1 MNLKPWHI
9 AIALFAAGAA
19 IFGWLSW
26 KCLCDPKINF
36 LPRDHR
42 ADWIIF
48 PAPINAR
55 AHLVAS
61 MDTTFRRTFLLES
74 KPQTGRLLVRA
85 AKRLELKINGQTIQV
100 PPVRNW
106 KGISTADASSALRSG
121 ENTIEARVFNDDAP
135 SALWL
140 RLEAEPLDLRTDATW
155 QASLAGSSWRN
166 CALASLPRQPG
177 AGNLLSGGERISDVL
192 PQIWLTWI
200 GCAVFAVLLIIAIT
214 SWLKPNVDADLSD
227 SELFVLL
234 GVCSLAWAI
243 LFWNNTRL
251 VPFHSGYDSTDH
263 IAYIKYIQDRKALPL
278 PNEGYEMFQPPLYYA
293 LSAGVLSICRLAVS
307 DQASVAVLRT
317 MTMIFGVANF
327 VFVSLCL
334 RLLFPR
340 QRWAQIIGLVT
351 AAFLPMQLYLSHYV
365 TNETLSATLVSAA
378 IYFALLVFKSD
389 APSPGLFL
397 TLGIFTGLAMLAKA
411 TSVLLLLPL
420 LGALMMKLVQE
431 RARPPQW
438 CRAFGIF
445 IAAAV
450 AVSGWHYIRIW
461 QHFGKPIVGNWE
473 AALGFP
479 LWQDPGFH
487 TSGDYFRFGRALFT
501 PLYSGFNGFADGIY
515 STLWGD
521 SLGGGLSGLL
531 SRTPWNYSLATGG
544 YWIALV
550 PTALVLIG
558 LGLTVYRFTRK
569 PSDVWFLLIGF
580 PSAIAVA
587 LVTMTLRVPSYAQIK
602 AFYGLSAVIP
612 FCCFLVIGSS
622 ALTTRWRVLQL
633 PLAAIILWF
642 NIDNFAAVWVRPT
655 TGQHI
660 YTAFRWLSQSQI
672 NRAAQEADEVARDD
686 PSNPEARCF
695 LAAILDQARL
705 FDQAVTQAEQ
715 GLTLDATNGDCH
727 LQLAITLS
735 RQGDSTSAINEAR
748 QALQLQPENARAYDV
763 LFTIQRGLQQNE
775 EALETARDALAI
787 SPFDADFRYRIGLAA
802 AQIGD
807 FKTALPQ
814 FGYAASL
821 SPNPSDVKEKIR
833 IALRFVAEMSDATS
847 QLSSIASAA
856 PDSPTL
862 LNELAWML
870 ATNPAPALRDGAR
883 AVELANRA
891 CALTERNQPEPL
903 ATAAAAYAE
912 VGKFS
917 EAIDIA
923 QHAEALAKRIGN
935 AKTTSLA
942 ENMLKLFQS
951 NQPYREEMR

>member
-1 MNLKPWHI
+1 MNFKPWHI
-9 AIALFAAGAA
+9 AIVLFAAGAA

-36 LPRDHR
+36 LPHDHR
-42 ADWIIF
+42 AEWIIF
-48 PAPINAR
+48 PAPIDAR
-55 AHLVAS
+55 AHLVAT
-61 MDTTFRRTFLLES
+61 MDATFRRAFLLDS

-85 AKRLELKINGQTIQV
+85 AKRLELKINGEPIRV
-100 PPVRNW
+100 SPARNW
-106 KGISTADASSALRSG
+106 KGISTADASNFLRSG

-135 SALWL
+135 PALWL
-140 RLEAEPLDLRTDATW
+140 RLDGDALGLSTDASW
-155 QASLAGSSWRN
+155 QASLAGSSSRN
-166 CALASLPRQPG
+166 CALASVPRQPG
-177 AGNLLSGGERISDVL
+177 AGNLLSGGEMISKVL
-192 PQIWLTWI
+192 PQIWPTWI
-200 GCAVFAVLLIIAIT
+200 GCAVIAALLIIAIT
-214 SWLKPNVDADLSD
+214 YWLKPNADVDLSGR
-227 SELFVLL
+227 ELFVLL
-234 GVCSLAWAI
+234 GICGLAWAI

-263 IAYIKYIQDRKALPL
+263 IAYIKYIQDRRALPL

-293 LSAGVLSICRLAVS
+293 LSAGVLSICRLTVS
-307 DQASVAVLRT
+307 DQASVAVLRA
-317 MTMIFGVANF
+317 MTMIFGIANF

-340 QRWAQIIGLVT
+340 QRWAQLAGLVT

-365 TNETLSATLVSAA
+365 TNETLAATLVSAA
-378 IYFALLVFKSD
+378 IYFALRVFKSE
-389 APSPGLFL
+389 APSPWLFL
-397 TLGIFTGLAMLAKA
+397 ALGIFTGAAMLAKA

-420 LGALMMKLVQE
+420 LGALVMKPPQE
-431 RARPPQW
+431 RARRPQW
-438 CRAFGIF
+438 FRAFGIF
-445 IAAAV
+445 AASAFAV
-450 AVSGWHYIRIW
+450 CGWHYIRIW
-461 QHFGKPIVGNWE
+461 RHFGKPIVGNWE
-473 AALGFP
+473 AAIGFP

-544 YWIALV
+544 YWIALI

-558 LGLTVYRFTRK
+558 FGIAVYRFIRQ

-580 PSAIAVA
+580 AAAIAVA
-587 LVTMTLRVPSYAQIK
+587 LIIMTLRVPSYAQIK

-612 FCCFLVIGSS
+612 FCCFLAIGCS
-622 ALTTRWRVLQL
+622 ALTMRWRMLQL
-633 PLAAIILWF
+633 PLVVIILWF
-642 NIDNFAAVWVRPT
+642 NIDNFASVWVRPT
-655 TGQHI
+655 NDQHI
-660 YTAFRWLSQSQI
+660 YAAFRWLSQSQT
-672 NRAAQEADEVARDD
+672 NRAAQEAAEVGRND

-695 LAAILDQARL
+695 LATVLDQARL
-705 FDQAVTQAEQ
+705 FDKAIAQAEQ
-715 GLTLDATNGDCH
+715 GLTFDVTNGDCH
-727 LQLAITLS
+727 LQLAITLAKQ
-735 RQGDSTSAINEAR
+735 REPTNAINEAQ

-763 LFTIQRGLQQNE
+763 LFTIQRELQQNE
-775 EALETARDALAI
+775 EALATARDALTV
-787 SPFDADFRYRIGLAA
+787 SPFDPDFRYRVGLAA

-821 SPNPSDVKEKIR
+821 SPSRSDVTEKLR
-833 IALRFVAEMSDATS
+833 IALRFVAEMPDATS
-847 QLSSIASAA
+847 QLSSIAAAA
-856 PDSPTL
+856 PDSPTF

-891 CALTERNQPEPL
+891 CALTKRKQPQLL
-903 ATAAAAYAE
+903 ATAAAAHAE
-912 VGKFS
+912 AGKFS
-917 EAIDIA
+917 TATEIA
-923 QHAEALAKRIGN
+923 QQAEALAKKIGD
-935 AKTTSLA
+935 AKTASLA
-942 ENMLKLFQS
+942 QNMLTLFQT